1 MMYLIKS
8 KLSIKPWW
16 VTGIV
21 DSEGNFSINYN
32 TKSKKISF
40 AFKVTQNKKSLAILY
55 YLKEYFKIGNINIDN
70 KNNYLK
76 ADLT

>member
-32 TKSKKISF
+32 I
-40 AFKVTQNKKSLAILY
+40 NKKNIIIYVFIIILLLTY
-55 YLKEYFKIGNINIDN
+55 INI
-70 KNNYLK
+70 
-76 ADLT
+76 